1 MKKFYAL
8 AAALFLGVSAFAQ
21 TTYSVTFQVDMGSA
35 TINSNGVHVA
45 GSFQSWSP
53 STTSLTQVGT
63 SSIYS
68 TTVTV
73 NAGQLEYKFLNGN
86 AWGDDES
93 VPAPIQVGTN
103 GNSNRWAVISQDT
116 TLPAVMFGG
125 AAPAGQKAIQFKVD
139 MALQTVSSD
148 SVHVAGNFQGWDPA
162 KSQMVNFDGVHRYIA
177 YVGKTDSTYFKFING
192 NGWSVVESVPSTCQA
207 SSAGIS
213 QGDNRFYT
221 DTLSGIYEVC
231 YSQCG
236 PCTVVPTYDIT
247 INVDV
252 SSLTACSTIDSVT
265 LAGPING
272 WGGESMSDPD
282 GDGVYSISYMGV
294 DSGDFQFKARYHVA
308 GATNW
313 EGGGNKIVTV
323 SSDSVVAPRCFGNDT
338 YGPCPTT
345 PPTADVTF
353 IVDFTQASF
362 TPADT
367 IYLMGNFT
375 QWDANAIPMVAHSQ
389 AGQYIATVAQYCP
402 GTMEYRFSNG
412 DPANTSNHEPVPMD
426 CGVDNGVGSYNRF
439 FARTGSADTVQHIF
453 GACSF
458 ISVEENALDA
468 VAIYPNPM
476 TDVATI
482 ALGTSDFYTVRV
494 MDITGR
500 LVAGMDN
507 AQGKVAL
514 NASEMGRGM
523 YFVNIANS
531 KGELRTMKV
540 IVE

>member
-1 MKKFYAL
+1 MKKLYAL

-21 TTYSVTFQVDMGSA
+21 TTYNVTFQVDMGSA
-35 TINSNGVHVA
+35 TINANGVHVA
-45 GSFQSWSP
+45 GSFQGWSP
-53 STTSLTQVGT
+53 GTTAMTQVGT

-68 TTVTV
+68 TTVSV
-73 NAGQLEYKFLNGN
+73 SAGALEYKFVNGN
-86 AWGDDES
+86 AWNFEETPG
-93 VPAPIQVGTN
+93 AAIQVGA
-103 GNSNRWAVISQDT
+103 GNNNRWAVISQDT
-116 TLPAVMFGG
+116 TLPAVMYGG
-125 AAPAGQKAIQFKVD
+125 SAPAGQKAIQLKVD

-148 SVHVAGNFQGWDPA
+148 SVHVAGSFQGWDPS
-162 KSQMVNFDGVHRYIA
+162 KSQMVNFKGVHRYIA
-177 YVGKTDSTYFKFING
+177 YMNETDTAYFKFVNG
-192 NGWSVVESVPSTCQA
+192 NAWGSDESVPTACQA
-207 SSAGIS
+207 ATLGF
-213 QGDNRFYT
+213 GGADRFYT

-231 YSQCG
+231 YAQCG
-236 PCTVVPTYDIT
+236 PCVVFPTYDIT
-247 INVDV
+247 INVDLNSV
-252 SSLTACSTIDSVT
+252 VACASIDSVT

-272 WGGESMSDPD
+272 WGGELMSDPD
-282 GDGVYSISYMGV
+282 GDGIYSISYMDV
-294 DSGDFQFKARYHVA
+294 DSGDFQFKARYHLA
-308 GATNW
+308 GVDNW

-338 YGPCPTT
+338 YGPCATT

-367 IYLMGNFT
+367 IFLMGTFT
-375 QWDANAIPMVAHSQ
+375 GWNSDSAIVMVPHST
-389 AGQYIATVAQYCP
+389 AGQYIATLSQFCP
-402 GTMEYRFSNG
+402 GTMDYRFSNG
-412 DPANTSNHEPVPMD
+412 DPSDNSNHEPVPAD

-507 AQGKVAL
+507 AQGNVAL

>member
-1 MKKFYAL
+1 MKKLYAL
-8 AAALFLGVSAFAQ
+8 AAALFLGVGAFAQ
-21 TTYSVTFQVDMGSA
+21 TTYNVTFQVDMGSA
-35 TINSNGVHVA
+35 TINANGVHVA
-45 GSFQSWSP
+45 GSFQGWSP
-53 STTSLTQVGT
+53 GTTAMTQVGT

-68 TTVTV
+68 TTVSV
-73 NAGQLEYKFLNGN
+73 SAGALEYKFLNGN
-86 AWGDDES
+86 AWGDEET
-93 VPAPIQVGTN
+93 PGAAIQVGSS
-103 GNSNRWAVISQDT
+103 NSNRWAVISQDT
-116 TLPAVMFGG
+116 TLPAVMYGG
-125 AAPAGQKAIQFKVD
+125 SAPAGQKAIQLKVD

-148 SVHVAGNFQGWDPA
+148 SVHVAGSFQGWDPS
-162 KSQMVNFDGVHRYIA
+162 KSQMVNFKGAHRYIV
-177 YVGKTDSTYFKFING
+177 YMNETDTAYFKFVNG
-192 NGWSVVESVPSTCQA
+192 NAWGSDESVPTACQA
-207 SSAGIS
+207 ATLGF
-213 QGDNRFYT
+213 GGADRFYT

-231 YSQCG
+231 YAQCG

-272 WGGESMSDPD
+272 WGGELMSDPD

-375 QWDANAIPMVAHSQ
+375 QWSSNAIPMVAHSQ

-412 DPANTSNHEPVPMD
+412 DPSDVANHEPVPAD

-439 FARTGSADTVQHIF
+439 FARTGSADTVQHIY

-482 ALGTSDFYTVRV
+482 ALGTSDVYTVRV

-507 AQGKVAL
+507 AQGNVEL

>member
-8 AAALFLGVSAFAQ
+8 AAALFLGMGAFAQ
-21 TTYSVTFQVDMGSA
+21 TYSVTFQVDMGSA

-53 STTSLTQVGT
+53 STTSMTQVGT

-73 NAGQLEYKFLNGN
+73 SGGQLEYKFLNGN

-247 INVDV
+247 VNVDV

-272 WGGESMSDPD
+272 WGGELMSDPD

-375 QWDANAIPMVAHSQ
+375 QWDQNAIAMVAHSQ

-412 DPANTSNHEPVPMD
+412 DPSNTSNHEPVPMD

-439 FARTGSADTVQHIF
+439 FARTGSADTVQHIY

-507 AQGKVAL
+507 AQGNVEL

>member
-8 AAALFLGVSAFAQ
+8 AAALFLGMGAFAQ

-53 STTSLTQVGT
+53 STTSMTQVGT

-177 YVGKTDSTYFKFING
+177 YAGKTDSTYFKFING

-247 INVDV
+247 VNVDV

-272 WGGESMSDPD
+272 WGGELMSDPD

-412 DPANTSNHEPVPMD
+412 DPSNTSNHEPVPMD

-439 FARTGSADTVQHIF
+439 FARTGSADTVQHIY

-507 AQGKVAL
+507 VQGNVEL

>member
-1 MKKFYAL
+1 MKKLYAL
-8 AAALFLGVSAFAQ
+8 AAALFLGVGAFAQ
-21 TTYSVTFQVDMGSA
+21 TTYNVTFQVDMGSA
-35 TINSNGVHVA
+35 TINANGVHVA
-45 GSFQSWSP
+45 GSFQGWSP
-53 STTSLTQVGT
+53 NSTSMTQMGT
-63 SSIYS
+63 SSIYE
-68 TTVTV
+68 VTV
-73 NAGQLEYKFLNGN
+73 PVTAGDYE
-86 AWGDDES
+86 
-93 VPAPIQVGTN
+93 
-103 GNSNRWAVISQDT
+103 
-116 TLPAVMFGG
+116 
-125 AAPAGQKAIQFKVD
+125 
-139 MALQTVSSD
+139 
-148 SVHVAGNFQGWDPA
+148 
-162 KSQMVNFDGVHRYIA
+162 
-177 YVGKTDSTYFKFING
+177 FKFING
-192 NGWSVVESVPSTCQA
+192 NDWPDAEGVPAESQVNALDGSGNGNRWVTISQDSTLPAILFGTNAPAGKNLLLAQVDMSLQTIDPAGAKIAGTFTGWGDRDLADFGSNNTWETHVFVDTAVAQEFKFKNGPSGWENVPSSCATNSNRTFA
-207 SSAGIS
+207 SAGDAVMS
-213 QGDNRFYT
+213 
-221 DTLSGIYEVC
+221 VC
-231 YSQCG
+231 MNMCG
-236 PCTVVPTYDIT
+236 PCVVIPTYDIT
-247 INVDV
+247 INVDLNSV
-252 SSLTACSTIDSVT
+252 VACASIDSVT

-272 WGGESMSDPD
+272 WGGEKMSDPD
-282 GDGVYSISYMGV
+282 GDGVYSISYMDV

-323 SSDSVVAPRCFGNDT
+323 SADSVVAPRCFGNDT
-338 YGPCPTT
+338 YGPCATT

-375 QWDANAIPMVAHSQ
+375 YWADSAIQMVAHSQ

-412 DPANTSNHEPVPMD
+412 DPSNNSNHEPVPMD

-439 FARTGSADTVQHIF
+439 FARTGSADTVQHIY

-507 AQGKVAL
+507 AHGNVEL

>member
-1 MKKFYAL
+1 MKKIYAL
-8 AAALFLGVSAFAQ
+8 AAALFLGMSAFAQ

-35 TINSNGVHVA
+35 TVNTNGVHIA
-45 GSFQSWSP
+45 GSFQNWSP
-53 STTSLTQVGT
+53 STTSMTQVGT

-139 MALQTVSSD
+139 MALQTLTSD

-162 KSQMVNFDGVHRYIA
+162 KTQMVNFDGVHRYIA
-177 YVGKTDSTYFKFING
+177 YVNKTDSTYFKFING
-192 NGWSVVESVPSTCQA
+192 NGWGAVETVPSTCQA
-207 SSAGIS
+207 SSVGIN
-213 QGDNRFYT
+213 QGDNRYYT
-221 DTLSGIYEVC
+221 DTVSGIYEVC
-231 YSQCG
+231 YQQCG

-247 INVDV
+247 VNVDV

-272 WGGESMSDPD
+272 WGGEKMSDPD
-282 GDGVYSISYMGV
+282 GDGIYSISYMDV
-294 DSGDFQFKARYHVA
+294 DSGDFQFKARYHVS

-313 EGGGNKIVTV
+313 EGGGNKVVTV
-323 SSDSVVAPRCFGNDT
+323 SSDSIVAPRCFGSDA
-338 YGPCPTT
+338 YGPCATT

-367 IYLMGNFT
+367 IYLMGAFT

-389 AGQYIATVAQYCP
+389 AGQYITTVAQYCP

-412 DPANTSNHEPVPMD
+412 DPTDVANHEPVPAD

-439 FARTGSADTVQHIF
+439 FARSGAADTVQHIF

-458 ISVEENALDA
+458 ISVEESTLDA

-482 ALGTSDFYTVRV
+482 ALGTSDFYAVRV

-500 LVAGMDN
+500 VVAGMNDV
-507 AQGKVAL
+507 QGNVEL
-514 NASEMGRGM
+514 NASTMGRGM

-540 IVE
+540 VVE

>member
-8 AAALFLGVSAFAQ
+8 AAALFLGMGAFAQ
-21 TTYSVTFQVDMGSA
+21 TYSVTFQVDMGSA

-53 STTSLTQVGT
+53 STTSMTQVGT

-73 NAGQLEYKFLNGN
+73 SGGQLEYKFLNGN

-116 TLPAVMFGG
+116 TLPAVMFGA

-162 KSQMVNFDGVHRYIA
+162 KTQMVNFDGVHRYIA
-177 YVGKTDSTYFKFING
+177 YVNKTDSTYFKFING
-192 NGWSVVESVPSTCQA
+192 NGWGAVESVPSTCQA

-272 WGGESMSDPD
+272 WGGELMSDPD

-323 SSDSVVAPRCFGNDT
+323 SSDSVVAARCFGNDT

-375 QWDANAIPMVAHSQ
+375 QWDQNAIAMVAHSQ

-412 DPANTSNHEPVPMD
+412 DPTDVSNHEPVPAD

-439 FARTGSADTVQHIF
+439 FARTGSADTVQHIY

-507 AQGKVAL
+507 VQGNAEL

>member
-1 MKKFYAL
+1 
-8 AAALFLGVSAFAQ
+8 
-21 TTYSVTFQVDMGSA
+21 
-35 TINSNGVHVA
+35 
-45 GSFQSWSP
+45 
-53 STTSLTQVGT
+53 
-63 SSIYS
+63 
-68 TTVTV
+68 
-73 NAGQLEYKFLNGN
+73 
-86 AWGDDES
+86 
-93 VPAPIQVGTN
+93 
-103 GNSNRWAVISQDT
+103 
-116 TLPAVMFGG
+116 MFGG

-192 NGWSVVESVPSTCQA
+192 NGWSVVEAVPSTCQA

-247 INVDV
+247 VNVDV

-272 WGGESMSDPD
+272 WGGELMSDPD

-412 DPANTSNHEPVPMD
+412 DPSNTSNHEPVPMD

-439 FARTGSADTVQHIF
+439 FARTGSADTVQHIY

-482 ALGTSDFYTVRV
+482 ALGTYDFYTVRV

-507 AQGKVAL
+507 VQGNVEL

>member
-8 AAALFLGVSAFAQ
+8 ATALFFGVSAFAQ

-35 TINSNGVHVA
+35 TINTNGVHVA

-53 STTSLTQVGT
+53 SGTSLTQVGST
-63 SSIYS
+63 SIYS

-93 VPAPIQVGTN
+93 VPAPVQVGTN
-103 GNSNRWAVISQDT
+103 GNSNRWAVIYQDT
-116 TLPAVMFGG
+116 TLPAVTFGG
-125 AAPAGQKAIQFKVD
+125 SAPAGQKAIQFKVD
-139 MALQTVSSD
+139 MALQTLTSD

-162 KSQMVNFDGVHRYIA
+162 KTQMVNFDGVHRYIA
-177 YVGKTDSTYFKFING
+177 YVNKTDSTYFKFING
-192 NGWSVVESVPSTCQA
+192 NGWGAVESVPSTCQA
-207 SSAGIS
+207 SSAGIN

-221 DTLSGIYEVC
+221 DTVSGIYEVC
-231 YSQCG
+231 YQQCG
-236 PCTVVPTYDIT
+236 PCTVIPTYDIT
-247 INVDV
+247 VNVDV

-272 WGGESMSDPD
+272 WGGELMSDPD
-282 GDGVYSISYMGV
+282 GDGIYSISYMGV

-375 QWDANAIPMVAHSQ
+375 QWSSNAIPMVAHSQ

-412 DPANTSNHEPVPMD
+412 DPSDNSNHEPVPAD

-439 FARTGSADTVQHIF
+439 FARTGSADTVQHIY

-507 AQGKVAL
+507 AQGNVEL

>member
-8 AAALFLGVSAFAQ
+8 AAALFLGMGAFAQ
-21 TTYSVTFQVDMGSA
+21 TYSVTFQVDMGSA

-53 STTSLTQVGT
+53 STTSMTQVGT

-73 NAGQLEYKFLNGN
+73 SGGQLEYKFLNGN

-162 KSQMVNFDGVHRYIA
+162 KTQMVNFDGVHRYIA
-177 YVGKTDSTYFKFING
+177 YVNKTDSTYFKFING
-192 NGWSVVESVPSTCQA
+192 NGWGAVESVPSTCQA

-272 WGGESMSDPD
+272 WGGELMSDPD

-323 SSDSVVAPRCFGNDT
+323 SSDSVVAARCFGNDT

-375 QWDANAIPMVAHSQ
+375 QWDQNAIAMVAHSQ

-412 DPANTSNHEPVPMD
+412 DPTDVSNHEPVPAD

-439 FARTGSADTVQHIF
+439 FARTGSADTVQHIY

-507 AQGKVAL
+507 VQGNVEL

>member
-8 AAALFLGVSAFAQ
+8 AAASFLGVSALAQ

-192 NGWSVVESVPSTCQA
+192 NGWSVVESVPSACQA
-207 SSAGIS
+207 SSAGIL
-213 QGDNRFYT
+213 QGDNRFYI
-221 DTLSGIYEVC
+221 DTLSSIYEVC

-252 SSLTACSTIDSVT
+252 SSLTACSMIDSVT

-272 WGGESMSDPD
+272 WGGELMTDPD
-282 GDGVYSISYMGV
+282 GDGVYSISYLNV
-294 DSGDFQFKARYHVA
+294 DSGDFQFKARYHLA

-313 EGGGNKIVTV
+313 EGGGNKIVVV

-367 IYLMGNFT
+367 VYLMGNFT
-375 QWDANAIPMVAHSQ
+375 QWSANAIPMVAHSQ

-402 GTMEYRFSNG
+402 GTMEYR
-412 DPANTSNHEPVPMD
+412 
-426 CGVDNGVGSYNRF
+426 
-439 FARTGSADTVQHIF
+439 
-453 GACSF
+453 
-458 ISVEENALDA
+458 
-468 VAIYPNPM
+468 
-476 TDVATI
+476 
-482 ALGTSDFYTVRV
+482 
-494 MDITGR
+494 
-500 LVAGMDN
+500 
-507 AQGKVAL
+507 
-514 NASEMGRGM
+514 
-523 YFVNIANS
+523 
-531 KGELRTMKV
+531 
-540 IVE
+540 